1 MDRPAPYH
9 SERWLDRFDY
19 LLLDSIN
26 DRVFD
31 MRLTKG
37 HCMHVIRRFQFFSC
51 LALVLVLGNG
61 FVLAGQR
68 DNLPYTVLTQLPFN
82 PPVLPDYTPGEA
94 ATPAP
99 EILTA
104 QDQERLE
111 SLLPLLEGKQ
121 EYWAM
126 GEFKHFGK
134 HSVPHLVKALKMP
147 GSRIR
152 FNAVETL
159 SIIKDP
165 SAAPALVE
173 VAMEPNEESKIRSHA
188 LRVATRLDPNQ
199 VIPAIEAMVQDPN
212 STIRNT
218 AVFEARHVH
227 RKEILP
233 IIIRA
238 IPDPEQYV
246 SITARNSFWLLT
258 RFRGSI
264 HDWEISTPENRK
276 EWAKE
281 WWAWL
286 EENKAR
292 FEGGPPPTT
301 PPQPPANLEMS

>member
-1 MDRPAPYH
+1 M
-9 SERWLDRFDY
+9 
-19 LLLDSIN
+19 N
-26 DRVFD
+26 DWVFD
-31 MRLTKG
+31 TGLTKG
-37 HCMHVIRRFQFFSC
+37 NLMIRQLTRGFRFLSC
-51 LALVLVLGNG
+51 LALVFFLGNSWAG
-61 FVLAGQR
+61 AGQHE
-68 DNLPYTVLTQLPFN
+68 NLPQKYLVQIPFQ
-82 PPVLPDYTPGEA
+82 PPPQPDYTPSEE

-99 EILTA
+99 EILNA
-104 QDQERLE
+104 QEKERLE
-111 SLLPLLEGKQ
+111 SLLPLLEGRQ
-121 EYWAM
+121 ELWAI
-126 GEFKHFGK
+126 GEFVHFGK

-199 VIPAIEAMVQDPN
+199 VIPAIEVMAQDPN